1 MTGANDTPPNKNED
15 NNNDVLREKMNFLNL
30 EEKKEDEIE
39 KNESIVEEKVV
50 EKKLKR
56 DSFPLLMLPR
66 EIIEKIMHQMPNE
79 ELHTLRCDSDLDE
92 IEMKMMKRVKK
103 ESIYIEYSGGRFLE
117 ISTNEELRY
126 STSVDD
132 VNRERFTL
140 EWFVEKA
147 KRILSTWQIDTVNF
161 NFKCPTQPIHAD
173 LIKCCAVS
181 NIKNLV
187 IDIRQ
192 NGFLPLR
199 FLHSA
204 LHYLF
209 TDKFLHE
216 LMRTKES
223 VELNFECDR
232 LTPQGI
238 FDLFQALLKGEQN
251 FRRLSFGRFEDLY
264 LFNFYENLYNLLRSS
279 HLEIIGDHHFLS
291 RKLTRVNF
299 ERNGQTFDRFC
310 YMLLKARQGIELV
323 HFADV
328 RS

>member
-1 MTGANDTPPNKNED
+1 MFPYDPSLCVIPNRAHN
-15 NNNDVLREKMNFLNL
+15 
-30 EEKKEDEIE
+30 
-39 KNESIVEEKVV
+39 
-50 EKKLKR
+50 
-56 DSFPLLMLPR
+56 
-66 EIIEKIMHQMPNE
+66 
-79 ELHTLRCDSDLDE
+79 TLRCDSDLDE

-238 FDLFQALLKGEQN
+238 FDLFQ
-251 FRRLSFGRFEDLY
+251 
-264 LFNFYENLYNLLRSS
+264 
-279 HLEIIGDHHFLS
+279 